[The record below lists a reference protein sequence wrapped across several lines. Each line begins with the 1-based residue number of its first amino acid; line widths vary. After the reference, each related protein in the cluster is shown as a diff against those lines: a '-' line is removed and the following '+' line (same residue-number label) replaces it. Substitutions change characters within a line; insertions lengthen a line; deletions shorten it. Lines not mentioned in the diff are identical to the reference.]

1 MSKNPLEDFELPRP
15 RLPSWDTLDRLEARR
30 LQQFREAKSKL
41 AAIDKQARDEESE
54 EERQYLALQ
63 AAEQRRSLE
72 REKLYKRQKKK
83 ENSSRS
89 SKSLPP
95 EKKKKKKKAPPS
107 QSTSS
112 YPKGSWQNTL
122 QNLRD

>member
-41 AAIDKQARDEESE
+41 AAIDKQARDEE
-54 EERQYLALQ
+54 ERQYLALQ

-95 EKKKKKKKAPPS
+95 EKKKKKEKAPPS